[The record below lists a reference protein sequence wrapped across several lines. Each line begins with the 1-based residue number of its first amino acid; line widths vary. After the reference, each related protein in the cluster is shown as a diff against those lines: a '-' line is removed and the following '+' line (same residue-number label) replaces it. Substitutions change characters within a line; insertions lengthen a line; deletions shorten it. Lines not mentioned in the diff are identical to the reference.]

1 MKRNRA
7 APSGA
12 AAVFGG
18 RRSAVAGCAL
28 ALALMALTDPAAAQT
43 GGTAGLQVIDN
54 VAKAVADFLTGTF
67 AKTVSTIAVAAL
79 GYGALRGHI
88 RLGWAL
94 SIIGGIALIF
104 GAAQIVGWLSQASG
118 SGG

>member
-1 MKRNRA
+1 MKRSEGFW
-7 APSGA
+7 PSRGGALLGLFVGA
-12 AAVFGG
+12 ALVMT
-18 RRSAVAGCAL
+18 VE
-28 ALALMALTDPAAAQT
+28 PAAAQ
-43 GGTAGLQVIDN
+43 TAGLQVIDN
-54 VAKAVADFLTGTF
+54 VAKAVADFMTGTF
-67 AKTVSTIAVAAL
+67 AKTVATIAVAAL

-104 GAAQIVGWLSQASG
+104 GAAQIVAWLSQASG